1 MATSKDASSW
11 LCSTCEYFEPAD
23 TTCRIRSPVVVLAPV
38 SAPVFHQ
45 SDLVSGWPTV
55 KDTDWC
61 GEWVEA
67 TYTATP

>member
-1 MATSKDASSW
+1 
-11 LCSTCEYFEPAD
+11 
-23 TTCRIRSPVVVLAPV
+23 
-38 SAPVFHQ
+38 
-45 SDLVSGWPTV
+45 LVSGWPTV